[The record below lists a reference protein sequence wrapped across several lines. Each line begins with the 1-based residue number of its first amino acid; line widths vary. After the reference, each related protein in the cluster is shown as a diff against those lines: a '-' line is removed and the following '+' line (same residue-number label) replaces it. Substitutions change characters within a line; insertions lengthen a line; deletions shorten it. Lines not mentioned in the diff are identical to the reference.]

1 MEETASLN
9 SDWESVCGDSNHVMT
24 YNGTVPPIEITRS
37 NSPIPSHAHFNL
49 HSPNEDGD
57 SHGSLQ
63 HSFLRVPV
71 GLSGRSSPSVVSMGS
86 EPESCIDDTR
96 YMTDDD
102 DGIAMTTPDSDSN
115 ADPFG
120 GSDPPSAPLTFRAP
134 PVSNCAK
141 SIIDRKLRKYASET
155 SFATETASES
165 SLEREVPS
173 RSRVFTVKPVGSRTP
188 GGIVL
193 TNGGS
198 STGQMNN
205 GAAHRSRRRHD
216 SDASGSANSE
226 ATVASGANTPRR
238 CHFRRPKSTSE
249 MHQSCTSAT
258 IHSLESHHNEER
270 RASHVYMIDD
280 DSVHE
285 FEDDDDDRRHA
296 NDTGNGICVHFNL

>member
-1 MEETASLN
+1 
-9 SDWESVCGDSNHVMT
+9 
-24 YNGTVPPIEITRS
+24 
-37 NSPIPSHAHFNL
+37 
-49 HSPNEDGD
+49 
-57 SHGSLQ
+57 
-63 HSFLRVPV
+63 
-71 GLSGRSSPSVVSMGS
+71 
-86 EPESCIDDTR
+86 
-96 YMTDDD
+96 
-102 DGIAMTTPDSDSN
+102 MTTPDSDSI

-134 PVSNCAK
+134 LVSNCAK

-173 RSRVFTVKPVGSRTP
+173 RSRVFTVKPVGSRVP

-193 TNGGS
+193 TNGAS
-198 STGQMNN
+198 NSNNSNN
-205 GAAHRSRRRHD
+205 GGVHRSRRRHD

-285 FEDDDDDRRHA
+285 FEDDDGRCTVRIFIFLSLSLSLS
-296 NDTGNGICVHFNL
+296 GS

>member
-1 MEETASLN
+1 
-9 SDWESVCGDSNHVMT
+9 
-24 YNGTVPPIEITRS
+24 
-37 NSPIPSHAHFNL
+37 
-49 HSPNEDGD
+49 
-57 SHGSLQ
+57 
-63 HSFLRVPV
+63 
-71 GLSGRSSPSVVSMGS
+71 
-86 EPESCIDDTR
+86 
-96 YMTDDD
+96 
-102 DGIAMTTPDSDSN
+102 MTTPDSDSL

-165 SLEREVPS
+165 SLEREREVPS
-173 RSRVFTVKPVGSRTP
+173 RSRVFTVKPIGTRTP
-188 GGIVL
+188 SGIVL
-193 TNGGS
+193 TNGAS
-198 STGQMNN
+198 NQVNN
-205 GAAHRSRRRHD
+205 GGAHRSRRRHD

-258 IHSLESHHNEER
+258 IHSLESHHNDER

-285 FEDDDDDRRHA
+285 FEDDDGS
-296 NDTGNGICVHFNL
+296 T

>member
-1 MEETASLN
+1 
-9 SDWESVCGDSNHVMT
+9 
-24 YNGTVPPIEITRS
+24 
-37 NSPIPSHAHFNL
+37 
-49 HSPNEDGD
+49 
-57 SHGSLQ
+57 
-63 HSFLRVPV
+63 
-71 GLSGRSSPSVVSMGS
+71 
-86 EPESCIDDTR
+86 
-96 YMTDDD
+96 
-102 DGIAMTTPDSDSN
+102 MTTPDSDSI

-173 RSRVFTVKPVGSRTP
+173 RSRVFTVKPVGTRTP

-193 TNGGS
+193 TNGAS
-198 STGQMNN
+198 NSNNSNN
-205 GAAHRSRRRHD
+205 GGVHRSRRRHD

-285 FEDDDDDRRHA
+285 FEDDDEIEIIEFKVNGFGGLLKEKQCLANCTDVPHA
-296 NDTGNGICVHFNL
+296 RTYKPNFADKEKSFFVPVQAF